1 MGTPAASE
9 AALSATAAE
18 ASIAAATGGSG
29 PAGSLAGPLS
39 AAQAPASTVEGCANC
54 GAALFGPYCSQCGQ
68 RHEHAVHSVSHFIGE
83 AFEDFTHAD
92 SRLWRTL
99 GALLFHPGLLTREFL
114 EGRRARYLPPVR
126 LYLVLS
132 VAFFLIA
139 GILASHSRGSAVLVE
154 VQPTPGQVTSRRLEP
169 ATPAFAK
176 QQCAQV
182 PKDLPWLGA
191 YGPRFEAGCVAAIE
205 DGGRS
210 ANESVL
216 HDVPRAMF
224 LFLPLLGLVMKAL
237 YRRPRRHYV
246 EHLLFF
252 VHNHALI
259 FLVLAA
265 FALLGTI
272 LPAPVTAVL
281 GTGLW
286 IYVALY
292 FFASMLRVYG
302 QGWLATAGKLA
313 VLSFAYLVL
322 GGLMLATISIYA
334 MLAA

>member
-1 MGTPAASE
+1 MNTPAADE
-9 AALSATAAE
+9 AALSDAAAE
-18 ASIAAATGGSG
+18 ASMAATAGSG
-29 PAGSLAGPLS
+29 PAGSLAGSLS
-39 AAQAPASTVEGCANC
+39 APEAPASVAERCANC
-54 GAALFGPYCSQCGQ
+54 GAPLSGPYCSQCGQ

-99 GALLFHPGLLTREFL
+99 GALLFHPGFLTREFL

-132 VAFFLIA
+132 VAFFVIA
-139 GILASHSRGSAVLVE
+139 GTLTSHSRGGAVLVE
-154 VQPTPGQVTSRRLEP
+154 VQPTAGTVTSRRLEP
-169 ATPAFAK
+169 ATPAFARE
-176 QQCAQV
+176 QCAQV

-205 DGGRS
+205 DGGRN

-216 HDVPRAMF
+216 HNVPRAMF

-252 VHNHALI
+252 VHNHAFI
-259 FLVLAA
+259 FLVLAVY
-265 FALLGTI
+265 ALLGAV

-281 GTGLW
+281 GMGLW

-292 FFASMLRVYG
+292 FFASMLRVYS

-322 GGLMLATISIYA
+322 GGLMLATISLYA
-334 MLAA
+334 MLAL

>member
-1 MGTPAASE
+1 MSAPAADE
-9 AALSATAAE
+9 AALSAAATAAT
-18 ASIAAATGGSG
+18 AAMAGSG
-29 PAGSLAGPLS
+29 PADALAGPLS
-39 AAQAPASTVEGCANC
+39 AAHAPTAVAERCANC
-54 GAALFGPYCSQCGQ
+54 DAPLSGPYCSQCGQ

-83 AFEDFTHAD
+83 AFEDLTHAD

-99 GALLFHPGLLTREFL
+99 GALIFHPGFLTREFL
-114 EGRRARYLPPVR
+114 DGRRARYLPPVR

-132 VAFFLIA
+132 VAFFVIA
-139 GILASHSRGSAVLVE
+139 GILTSHSRGSAVLVE
-154 VQPTPGQVTSRRLEP
+154 VQPAAGTVASRRLEP
-169 ATPAFAK
+169 ATPAFARE
-176 QQCAQV
+176 QCAVV
-182 PKDLPWLGA
+182 PRDLPWLGA
-191 YGPRFEAGCVAAIE
+191 YGPRFEAGCVAAME

-216 HDVPRAMF
+216 HNVPRAMF

-259 FLVLAA
+259 FLVLTAYG
-265 FALLGTI
+265 LLGAI
-272 LPAPVTAVL
+272 LPPPVTSVP
-281 GTGLW
+281 GTGLC
-286 IYVALY
+286 IYVTLY

-322 GGLMLATISIYA
+322 GGLMLATLSLYA
-334 MLAA
+334 MLTL